1 MVQPTQSPMMLSRRM
16 FQDYLEA
23 EAKASQPLYTRSAR
37 LNRLLNQIYRIRWIR
52 KFSRL
57 IQRIRHLD
65 KLSEQRIALYAA
77 LTREMSYAQDVIDA
91 QLHSN
96 INLTEA
102 LPIAGD
108 NPILFHQH
116 DKVMTVVTKQNGIW
130 EAEETN
136 FFRHYLKQG
145 DTFIDIGANIG
156 YFSVIASQLV
166 GESGHI
172 YAVEPD
178 PDNIAVLR
186 ANLQQTTTSA
196 NVTVLPIALSD
207 RDGLTTLYLNRMNYG
222 DHRLFYT
229 DKMRSSEPAVREKIT
244 VATARGDR
252 LFLHLPRIDCIKM
265 DVQGHEWHVV
275 NGMLRTLKRHKP
287 LLLFEYWHDVL
298 LDAGS
303 DPGQLLDLLSTI
315 YPHIYRLDANAKV
328 APITDK
334 DLAFV
339 QGNGVFY
346 NLVCSAKPL

>member
-1 MVQPTQSPMMLSRRM
+1 MEPTQSPMILSRRM
-16 FQDYLEA
+16 FQEYLEA
-23 EAKASQPLYTRSAR
+23 EAKASQPLYTPSAPF
-37 LNRLLNQIYRIRWIR
+37 NRILNQIYRIRWIR
-52 KFSRL
+52 NFSRL
-57 IQRIRHLD
+57 IQRFRHWD
-65 KLSEQRIALYAA
+65 RLSEQRIALYAA
-77 LTREMSYAQDVIDA
+77 LTREMSYAQDIMTSRLD
-91 QLHSN
+91 SN

-102 LPIAGD
+102 LPIAGRS
-108 NPILFHQH
+108 PILFHQH

-130 EAEETN
+130 EADETN
-136 FFRHYLKQG
+136 FFRHYLKDG
-145 DTFIDIGANIG
+145 HTFIDIGANIG

-166 GESGHI
+166 GESGHV
-172 YAVEPD
+172 YAIEPD

-186 ANLQQTTTSA
+186 ANLQQTPTST

-207 RDGLTTLYLNRMNYG
+207 RDGLSTLYLNQLNYG

-229 DKMRSSEPAVREKIT
+229 DKMRSSEPFTREKIT
-244 VATARGDR
+244 VATTRGDR

-303 DPGQLLDLLSTI
+303 DPRQLLDLLSTI
-315 YPHIYRLDANAKV
+315 YPHIYRLDANTNI
-328 APITDK
+328 APITEK

-339 QGNGVFY
+339 QGNRVFY